1 MHAADRFLFRVSSLV
16 FSRAQSLHKIRSG
29 VNWGGKNMIQT
40 VSSPTEN
47 AFSSSSNSI
56 ETPRRRSTFYVPL
69 TISTATPVADESS
82 ISISIKPKQ
91 SKDAN
96 HDNFKTE
103 RPKRFLDRIYRSGNN
118 ERTFDWNI
126 GESGADSLM
135 ASHDVE
141 LRTGIKRTASAST
154 GMFAGKNDRIL
165 SERPIKS
172 NSTTE
177 INNRNKIKRYGI
189 VLNGS
194 VNLDDDEKLHINDE
208 NQCHDDDGDE
218 QKSPSSTSTPI
229 KMLKSRSRSNILCLP
244 DKSFQLSPLK
254 EKSKTLPQNLSPKVM
269 TSASATNITSHTNS
283 STFPPK
289 YSFLLK
295 SSPKISLNYTFDAV
309 ANGATITSIAT
320 TTTTASPANSAV
332 TTASPHAI
340 DKKSQSALSPA
351 STSSPR
357 KALSFIRRAHSTKLS
372 RSNSLLKSLTTA
384 TKGTDQSADQ
394 QLRGN
399 RIVTELSFD
408 RFEECFRSDNFCAL
422 IKEMFLLRDAA
433 DAVAAAAAATSNSN
447 GGLATSTTAV
457 NTSKS
462 PTDNDK
468 GDDDEVHSGK
478 YYTHKIIIKANKT
491 L

>member
-1 MHAADRFLFRVSSLV
+1 
-16 FSRAQSLHKIRSG
+16 
-29 VNWGGKNMIQT
+29 MIQT

-69 TISTATPVADESS
+69 TISTATPVADDSS
-82 ISISIKPKQ
+82 VSVSISIKPKQ
-91 SKDAN
+91 SKDVN

-118 ERTFDWNI
+118 ERTFDWSL
-126 GESGADSLM
+126 GESGADLM
-135 ASHDVE
+135 TSNDVE

-309 ANGATITSIAT
+309 ANGATIVSTAT
-320 TTTTASPANSAV
+320 TTTTSPAV
-332 TTASPHAI
+332 TTASPQVI

-372 RSNSLLKSLTTA
+372 RSNSLLKSLTTT
-384 TKGTDQSADQ
+384 TKSTDADQ
-394 QLRGN
+394 QLRGNN

-408 RFEECFRSDNFCAL
+408 RFVECFRSDNFCAL
-422 IKEMFLLRDAA
+422 IKEMFLLKDAA
-433 DAVAAAAAATSNSN
+433 NAAAAESNSN

-478 YYTHKIIIKANKT
+478 YYTHTQNNHKSQ
-491 L
+491 

>member
-1 MHAADRFLFRVSSLV
+1 
-16 FSRAQSLHKIRSG
+16 
-29 VNWGGKNMIQT
+29 MIQT
-40 VSSPTEN
+40 VTSPTEN

-69 TISTATPVADESS
+69 TISTVADDTSS
-82 ISISIKPKQ
+82 SNSSSIKPKQ

-96 HDNFKTE
+96 NDNFKTE

-118 ERTFDWNI
+118 ERTLDWSL
-126 GESGADSLM
+126 GESADMMTSN
-135 ASHDVE
+135 DVE

-154 GMFAGKNDRIL
+154 AIFAGKNDRIL

-208 NQCHDDDGDE
+208 NQCHVEDGDE

-254 EKSKTLPQNLSPKVM
+254 EKSKTLPQNLSPKVL

-295 SSPKISLNYTFDAV
+295 SSPKISLNYTFDAMV
-309 ANGATITSIAT
+309 NAATAATIVST
-320 TTTTASPANSAV
+320 TTTTSPVNSAV
-332 TTASPHAI
+332 TTISPHAI
-340 DKKSQSALSPA
+340 DKKSQSALSP
-351 STSSPR
+351 SSSSSPR

-372 RSNSLLKSLTTA
+372 RSNSLLKSLTT
-384 TKGTDQSADQ
+384 TSKCTDQNAEQ
-394 QLRGN
+394 HLRGN

-408 RFEECFRSDNFCAL
+408 RFVECFRSDNFCAL
-422 IKEMFLLRDAA
+422 IKEMFLLKDAA
-433 DAVAAAAAATSNSN
+433 DAAAAATNSN
-447 GGLATSTTAV
+447 GGLATSTTAS
-457 NTSKS
+457 NTSKN
-462 PTDNDK
+462 PTDHDK
-468 GDDDEVHSGK
+468 GDDDDEVHSGK
-478 YYTHKIIIKANKT
+478 YYTK
-491 L
+491 

>member
-1 MHAADRFLFRVSSLV
+1 
-16 FSRAQSLHKIRSG
+16 
-29 VNWGGKNMIQT
+29 MIQT

-47 AFSSSSNSI
+47 AFSNSSGSHSI

-69 TISTATPVADESS
+69 TISTTTPSAVADDSNT
-82 ISISIKPKQ
+82 KPKQ

-96 HDNFKTE
+96 NDNFKTE

-118 ERTFDWNI
+118 ERTTLDWS
-126 GESGADSLM
+126 GLSESTGLM
-135 ASHDVE
+135 TSNDVE

-154 GMFAGKNDRIL
+154 AIFAGKNDRML
-165 SERPIKS
+165 SDRPIKS

-208 NQCHDDDGDE
+208 NQCHVDEDE

-254 EKSKTLPQNLSPKVM
+254 EKSKTLPQNLSPKVL
-269 TSASATNITSHTNS
+269 TSASASNITSHTNS

-309 ANGATITSIAT
+309 ASAAAAAT
-320 TTTTASPANSAV
+320 TIVPTTSPVNGAV
-332 TTASPHAI
+332 TTSPQAI
-340 DKKSQSALSPA
+340 DKKTQLALSPSSA
-351 STSSPR
+351 SSPR

-372 RSNSLLKSLTTA
+372 RSNSLLKSLTT
-384 TKGTDQSADQ
+384 TKSADQ
-394 QLRGN
+394 NAEQNLRGN
-399 RIVTELSFD
+399 RIVTELLFD

-422 IKEMFLLRDAA
+422 IKEMFLLKDAA
-433 DAVAAAAAATSNSN
+433 DAAATNSN

-457 NTSKS
+457 NTSKD
-462 PTDNDK
+462 PTDNHK

-478 YYTHKIIIKANKT
+478 YYTNNNKVK
-491 L
+491 